1 MKHVNKFS
9 KHSLTAAIALVAV
22 FAAAPL
28 PAADEIIW
36 GPDYVAA
43 LPGYT
48 FPPKSIG
55 TTGSGVTVSGIFGHN
70 LAARFSVE
78 FNIQSSTFETG
89 PNGGT
94 DFYQNGFTGDLAYSF
109 VDRHADHFLI
119 PFVLV
124 GVGGVHDDF
133 YPNSRDGIAFI
144 ADAGVGAVTRPLFSN
159 GLRLRLDARYVRD
172 THEGGHGAERLIAGI
187 EIPLGRTVRH
197 TEFIIEPAKPEPQRE
212 APRAEV
218 HEVIAE
224 AAHPWV
230 DSDGDG
236 VDDEH
241 DKCPDTPRGMKVDAD
256 GCVVKNQTFGLEG
269 VPFEFNK
276 AHRTP
281 NATYV
286 LDMVSRA
293 FVGQPSLMVEVA
305 GHTDSVGSAEANL
318 KPSQLRA
325 EAVGRY
331 LVSKGASPTQIS
343 AKGYGKSQL
352 LVNPETSERDRELNR
367 RVELRVIAQ

>member
-1 MKHVNKFS
+1 MKHVNKYFRFS
-9 KHSLTAAIALVAV
+9 VVAV
-22 FAAAPL
+22 IASFAALASSPL
-28 PAADEIIW
+28 PAADEVTW

-43 LPGYT
+43 LAGYS
-48 FPPKSIG
+48 FPPKAEG
-55 TTGSGVTVSGIFGHN
+55 TTGSGATVSGIFGHSV
-70 LAARFSVE
+70 AASRFSVE

-89 PNGGT
+89 ANGGT

-109 VDRHADHFLI
+109 LDRHSDHFLI

-124 GVGGVHDDF
+124 GIGGVYDDF
-133 YPNSRDGIAFI
+133 YPNSRDGIAFV
-144 ADAGVGAVTRPLFSN
+144 ANAGVGAVTRPLFSN

-172 THEGGHGAERLIAGI
+172 THEGGHGDERLIAGI
-187 EIPLGRTVRH
+187 EIPLGRTLRH
-197 TEFIIEPAKPEPQRE
+197 TEFIIEPAKPEPQ
-212 APRAEV
+212 APRSEV

-224 AAHPWV
+224 ASHPWV

-256 GCVVKNQTFGLEG
+256 GCVIKNQTFGLQG
-269 VPFEFNK
+269 VTFEFNK
-276 AHRTP
+276 ARLTP

-286 LDMVSRA
+286 LDVVSRA
-293 FVGQPSLMVEVA
+293 FVGQPTLMVEVA
-305 GHTDSVGSAEANL
+305 GHTDGIGSAEANL
-318 KPSQLRA
+318 KLSQMRA
-325 EAVGRY
+325 ESVARY
-331 LVSKGASPTQIS
+331 LVAKGASPTQIS

-352 LVNPETSERDRELNR
+352 LINPETNESDRELNR

>member
-1 MKHVNKFS
+1 VNKSSRTFIV
-9 KHSLTAAIALVAV
+9 AAVVSIAALAS
-22 FAAAPL
+22 APL
-28 PAADEIIW
+28 PAADEVAW

-43 LPGYT
+43 LPGYS
-48 FPPKSIG
+48 FPSKAYG
-55 TTGSGVTVSGIFGHN
+55 TTGNGATVSGIFGHN
-70 LAARFSVE
+70 FAPRLSLE
-78 FNIQSSTFETG
+78 FNVQSSTFETG
-89 PNGGT
+89 TAGGS
-94 DFYQNGFTGDLAYSF
+94 DFYQNGFTTDLAYSLW
-109 VDRHADHFLI
+109 DRHSDHLLI
-119 PFVLV
+119 PFVLI
-124 GVGGVHDDF
+124 GVGGVYDDF
-133 YPNSRDGIAFI
+133 FPSTRDGVAFI
-144 ADAGVGAVTRPLFSN
+144 ADAGAGVITRPLFSN
-159 GLRLRLDARYVRD
+159 GIRFRLDGRYVRD
-172 THEGGHGAERLIAGI
+172 TKEGGHGEGRVIAGI

-197 TEFIIEPAKPEPQRE
+197 IERHTEYIVEPARQDASRP
-212 APRAEV
+212 EV

-241 DKCPDTPRGMKVDAD
+241 DKCPDTPRGMKVDSD
-256 GCVVKNQTFGLEG
+256 GCVIKNQTFGLQG
-269 VPFEFNK
+269 VTFEFNK
-276 AHRTP
+276 ARLTP

-318 KPSQLRA
+318 KLSQLRA